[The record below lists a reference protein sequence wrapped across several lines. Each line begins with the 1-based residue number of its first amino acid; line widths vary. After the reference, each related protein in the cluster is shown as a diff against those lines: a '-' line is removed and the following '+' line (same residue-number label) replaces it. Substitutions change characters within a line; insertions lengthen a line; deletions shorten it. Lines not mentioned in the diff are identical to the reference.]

1 MKNNL
6 KKLLVLATVATFA
19 NTVVVAGNEGDK
31 TSYFTK
37 GKDYVMDHK
46 TGTILLGA
54 SAVAGITALVVNRRN
69 KTRGL
74 TNNQAK
80 YAAITAAV
88 LAALGGAELA
98 FDLTGKAGFGV
109 KKTQAALKS
118 IEALDNV
125 TVHTANAKDK
135 KKKVT
140 AEQKQKLET
149 ARTNALLALAT
160 VKAEEI
166 AKEKLTA
173 EQTALLLAAS
183 LKLSD
188 ADQLKVASLKTLLA
202 KPEVAKP
209 EVAKPEVAK
218 PEAPEAP
225 KANQAPAQ
233 APEAPKQEQSQA
245 PEAPKAPKQE
255 QSQAPEAP
263 KAQA

>member
-6 KKLLVLATVATFA
+6 KKLLVLATVATLA
-19 NTVVVAGNEGDK
+19 NTVVVAGNNEGDNK
-31 TSYFTK
+31 EGYMTK
-37 GKDYVMDHK
+37 GKNYVMDHK

-54 SAVAGITALVVNRRN
+54 SAVAGVAAVVLNRRN

-80 YAAITAAV
+80 IAAIAAVV
-88 LAALGGAELA
+88 LAAAGASELA
-98 FDLTGKAGFGV
+98 FDVTGKLGFGV
-109 KKTQAALKS
+109 TKTQVALGS

-149 ARTNALLALAT
+149 ARTNALVALAD

-173 EQTALLLAAS
+173 EQTARLLAAIAQIP
-183 LKLSD
+183 SD
-188 ADQLKVASLKTLLA
+188 KATAVKALLT
-202 KPEVAKP
+202 P
-209 EVAKPEVAK
+209 
-218 PEAPEAP
+218 
-225 KANQAPAQ
+225 APAVTPTDKSAAPAAVQ
-233 APEAPKQEQSQA
+233 AATPAATPAAVPAAAPAAVQAGVQS
-245 PEAPKAPKQE
+245 
-255 QSQAPEAP
+255 
-263 KAQA
+263 